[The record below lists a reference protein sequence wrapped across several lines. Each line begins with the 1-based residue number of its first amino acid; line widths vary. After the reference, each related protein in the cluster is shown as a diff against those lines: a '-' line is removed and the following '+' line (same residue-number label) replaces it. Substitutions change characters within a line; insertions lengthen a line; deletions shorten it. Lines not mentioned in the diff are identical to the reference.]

1 MPSANDKLPPVSV
14 DARFVAAIRCILA
27 AVVLLVLVLDPEARL
42 SFPGMAHLV
51 LVLYVI
57 YSILLPTATR
67 IKQERRHKRCLALLK
82 DISRRSNPRLG
93 IDHALGMIAERLR
106 AFYDADACLLIT
118 PETCGTG
125 HQLRRAERRNPN
137 NAVRAETLPAE
148 LTRLLLAW
156 PDRNAV
162 VFSERQWVWQ
172 RCYPMA
178 SAEVIDLRRGTR
190 LAVDERHSRAV
201 AAMLD
206 AMAFITVPL
215 PSPELHGGRL
225 YITAGKRGAFDPADV
240 EFLQLVFEYL
250 RPVLQNITLAD
261 QLASDAAEAERRRIA
276 LDVHDGIIQPYIGL
290 QMGLEAVRH
299 KLQVGSTDV
308 MHDIDCLIHLTQDEL
323 VQLRHMV
330 QGLKN
335 GGERIGGLVPA
346 IRRFG
351 RKFTAL
357 TGIQVE
363 VEVNVELHIND
374 CLAAEVFH
382 IVAEGLSNIRR
393 HTQATTASIA
403 LIQQNGYLSIQIRN
417 DGVEGEAFMPFTPR
431 SITERTMAL
440 GGEVRIERQ
449 SPTHAAVIAEIPL
462 QERSHAVG

>member
-1 MPSANDKLPPVSV
+1 
-14 DARFVAAIRCILA
+14 
-27 AVVLLVLVLDPEARL
+27 
-42 SFPGMAHLV
+42 
-51 LVLYVI
+51 
-57 YSILLPTATR
+57 
-67 IKQERRHKRCLALLK
+67 
-82 DISRRSNPRLG
+82 
-93 IDHALGMIAERLR
+93 
-106 AFYDADACLLIT
+106 
-118 PETCGTG
+118 
-125 HQLRRAERRNPN
+125 
-137 NAVRAETLPAE
+137 
-148 LTRLLLAW
+148 
-156 PDRNAV
+156 
-162 VFSERQWVWQ
+162 
-172 RCYPMA
+172 
-178 SAEVIDLRRGTR
+178 
-190 LAVDERHSRAV
+190 
-201 AAMLD
+201 
-206 AMAFITVPL
+206 
-215 PSPELHGGRL
+215 
-225 YITAGKRGAFDPADV
+225 
-240 EFLQLVFEYL
+240 
-250 RPVLQNITLAD
+250 
-261 QLASDAAEAERRRIA
+261 
-276 LDVHDGIIQPYIGL
+276 
-290 QMGLEAVRH
+290 
-299 KLQVGSTDV
+299 
-308 MHDIDCLIHLTQDEL
+308 LIHLTQDEL